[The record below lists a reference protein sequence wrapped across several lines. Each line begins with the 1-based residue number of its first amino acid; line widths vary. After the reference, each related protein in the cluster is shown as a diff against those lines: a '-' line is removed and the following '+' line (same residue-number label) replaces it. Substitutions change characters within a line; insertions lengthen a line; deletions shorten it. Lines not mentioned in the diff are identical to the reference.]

1 MQMITNDAKESLL
14 KTIMMY
20 SFAIDEITLYLDT
33 HKTCEEGLSYFRKY
47 RDLYNAAVKEY
58 TDKYGPLTARQSK
71 AETHWDWTDG
81 KWPWEKED

>member
-33 HKTCEEGLSYFRKY
+33 HKTCEEGLSYFRKFFSF
-47 RDLYNAAVKEY
+47 LFN
-58 TDKYGPLTARQSK
+58 
-71 AETHWDWTDG
+71 
-81 KWPWEKED
+81 